1 MDKHFVLS
9 KIKDYEAHLDNV
21 APLMESDDQLIMN
34 ELIREIN
41 NTCHVKIRGFS
52 DLCDSY
58 IKGAGSIIAKHIN
71 CFHSHLIR
79 SALVFHLVGSKKHE
93 CGRVNGCEQI
103 IWNLYNEYRNSVPFV
118 DNSIMMEF
126 DSAFAQ
132 LKSKKLLDQLVSL
145 AQDPYL
151 FSFFP
156 QTMKILLAGEIHQ
169 WKRLSWVISQIQG
182 LSKLKLL
189 CLLAA
194 VLMMLLSCNV
204 NIAGGIHT
212 DNTQSL
218 YVFATIL
225 QYKVLIS

>member
-34 ELIREIN
+34 ELIREI
-41 NTCHVKIRGFS
+41 
-52 DLCDSY
+52 DSY

-103 IWNLYNEYRNSVPFV
+103 IWNLYNEYRNSVTFV
-118 DNSIMMEF
+118 DNSIMMEY

-151 FSFFP
+151 FSFF
-156 QTMKILLAGEIHQ
+156 L
-169 WKRLSWVISQIQG
+169 RR
-182 LSKLKLL
+182 
-189 CLLAA
+189 
-194 VLMMLLSCNV
+194 
-204 NIAGGIHT
+204 
-212 DNTQSL
+212 
-218 YVFATIL
+218 
-225 QYKVLIS
+225 

>member
-103 IWNLYNEYRNSVPFV
+103 IWNLYNEYRNSVTFV
-118 DNSIMMEF
+118 DNSIMMEY

-156 QTMKILLAGEIHQ
+156 QTMKMLAR
-169 WKRLSWVISQIQG
+169 WCKW
-182 LSKLKLL
+182 
-189 CLLAA
+189 
-194 VLMMLLSCNV
+194 
-204 NIAGGIHT
+204 
-212 DNTQSL
+212 
-218 YVFATIL
+218 
-225 QYKVLIS
+225 

>member
-126 DSAFAQ
+126 DC
-132 LKSKKLLDQLVSL
+132 V
-145 AQDPYL
+145 
-151 FSFFP
+151 
-156 QTMKILLAGEIHQ
+156 H
-169 WKRLSWVISQIQG
+169 R
-182 LSKLKLL
+182 
-189 CLLAA
+189 
-194 VLMMLLSCNV
+194 
-204 NIAGGIHT
+204 
-212 DNTQSL
+212 
-218 YVFATIL
+218 
-225 QYKVLIS
+225 